1 MIKGLTSSLSVEHGF
16 NYIPYTQRY
25 DLLYDLKC
33 INLKV
38 QQEGKLD
45 GIPYCVEMK
54 VNVLLW
60 KQSSSSR
67 G

>member
-16 NYIPYTQRY
+16 NQIPYTWRP

-33 INLKV
+33 IKLKV
-38 QQEGKLD
+38 QREGKLD